1 LGQRLPEVLVR
12 KPARVDATINAPQP
26 DLDRGVA
33 AIAATPLAE
42 EHPMVEAQ
50 RIGVLLLNLGTPD
63 ATDYWSMRRYLKEF
77 LSDERVIDV
86 NPLLWKPLLNLVI
99 LTTRPGRSGRAYAAI
114 WNREQDESPLRTIT
128 RAQCAAL
135 AEALADAVPGHD
147 LLVDWAM
154 RYGSPST
161 PSAIRKLVGAG
172 CTRLLLFAL
181 YPQYAAATTATAY
194 DQAFRALLEERWQP
208 AIRTAPPYFAHPGY
222 IGALAR
228 SIEDHLATLPWRPEV
243 VLASFHGL
251 PQRYVALGDPYQ
263 DHCATT
269 TRLLRERLGWDEGRL
284 RMTFQ
289 SRFGREEWLRPYT
302 DETVL
307 ELARDG
313 VRNLAIVTPGFAADC
328 LETLEEIAIGA
339 RELFLEHGGANF
351 AFVPCLNDAEDH
363 IALIA
368 ELVRRELAGWV

>member
-1 LGQRLPEVLVR
+1 VTQSARAETAAPAPPSAGKPGAGAASAAPLPADHPPLGP
-12 KPARVDATINAPQP
+12 
-26 DLDRGVA
+26 
-33 AIAATPLAE
+33 
-42 EHPMVEAQ
+42 Q

-63 ATDYWSMRRYLKEF
+63 GTDYWSMRRYLKEF

-99 LTTRPGRSGRAYAAI
+99 LTTRPSRSGKAYAAI

-135 AEALADAVPGHD
+135 AEALAGALPGHD

-154 RYGSPST
+154 RYGNPST
-161 PSAIRKLVGAG
+161 RSVIRKMVEAG

-208 AIRTAPPYFAHPGY
+208 AVRTAPPYFEHPSY
-222 IGALAR
+222 IEALAR
-228 SIEDHLATLPWRPEV
+228 SIEDHLDGLSWRPEV
-243 VLASFHGL
+243 VLVSFHGL
-251 PQRYVALGDPYQ
+251 PKRYLMLGDPY
-263 DHCATT
+263 HCQCAKTA
-269 TRLLRERLGWDEGRL
+269 RLLRARLGWDESRL
-284 RMTFQ
+284 RLSFQ

-302 DETVL
+302 DETVR
-307 ELARDG
+307 ELARSG
-313 VRNLAIVTPGFAADC
+313 VKSLAIVTPGFAADC
-328 LETLEEIAIGA
+328 VETLEEIAIGA
-339 RELFLEHGGANF
+339 RELFLEHGGENF
-351 AFVPCLNDAEDH
+351 TFVPCLNAGDDH
-363 IALIA
+363 IALLA

>member
-1 LGQRLPEVLVR
+1 VTE
-12 KPARVDATINAPQP
+12 PARVEGAAASPQSVGG
-26 DLDRGVA
+26 RA
-33 AIAATPLAE
+33 AATAASPLPE
-42 EHPMVEAQ
+42 GHPLIKPQ

-63 ATDYWSMRRYLKEF
+63 ATDYWSMRRYLREF
-77 LSDERVIDV
+77 LSDKRVIDV
-86 NPLLWKPLLNLVI
+86 NPLIWKPLLNLVI
-99 LTTRPGRSGRAYAAI
+99 LTTRPSRSGRAYAAI

-128 RAQCAAL
+128 REQCAGVAQAL
-135 AEALADAVPGHD
+135 GRALPDLN

-154 RYGSPST
+154 RYGNPST
-161 PSAIRKLVGAG
+161 RSVIRRMVEAG

-208 AIRTAPPYFAHPGY
+208 AVRTAPPYFDHPLY
-222 IGALAR
+222 IQTLAR
-228 SIEDHLATLPWRPEV
+228 SIEAHLAGLSWHPEV

-251 PQRYVALGDPYQ
+251 PKRYLTLGDPY
-263 DHCATT
+263 HCQCAKT
-269 TRLLRERLGWDEGRL
+269 TRLLRERLGWDESRL

-307 ELARDG
+307 ELARAG

-339 RELFLEHGGANF
+339 RESFLEHGGENF
-351 AFVPCLNDAEDH
+351 TFVPCLNAGDDH
-363 IALIA
+363 IALLA
-368 ELVRRELAGWV
+368 ELVRRELAGWI